1 MRASDNPV
9 GPVAA
14 ADAVRREG
22 TPWWLRLTQEQ
33 APTAPAT
40 PGTRTE
46 IDWQRWRAAVDPD
59 DAGLFERRLAWDGLT
74 PSDARGVLAGASVAS
89 QRDPDWYADL
99 DSIRAAAGAAADSFR
114 PVDSPVA
121 FADVLQPVV
130 EWGWARLAAD
140 MPPEAMAA
148 LLPGA
153 RADLR
158 NGLLVRLSEIGGQ
171 ALYEDFRA
179 TRPAG
184 QSRLLEWG
192 VEAAEAS
199 GRGAYDAWCRATL
212 HSGFERVL
220 ATHPVLGRLLAVAV
234 DRWIQT
240 TVELVT
246 RVHHDRERILER
258 FGIPM
263 TDRVGSVRLGL
274 GDPHRGGRSVA
285 VLSFEGTFGSHRLV
299 YKPKDLRLDAQYE
312 RVLHR
317 LQTWSGASPAA
328 GVVVLVRGTDY
339 GYVSYI
345 EAASCAGHAEL
356 RAFYRSAGRLLAAL
370 HLLGATDAH
379 FENLVAAGPELV
391 LVDHETLLQGR
402 IATPGTPP
410 AAAGGAERAFAESVL
425 RVGMLPS
432 WVVGGTDLQAHDLS
446 ALGVEPAGPSVQRG
460 WVAVNSDQMAWGPSS
475 RPAPERASLPVPAG
489 TANPLRH
496 HVADLVAGFAET
508 YRAAAAHRQEL
519 LDLLEG
525 FAGASRRLVLRATK
539 VYALLQRRAL
549 TAAALA
555 SANGRGAELERLS
568 RSALVAGEPSPYWQ
582 VFHAELRDMDDLD
595 VPLFDHAVGSPA
607 VRSSIGPIHGLLET
621 DGLAEARERVRALS
635 EDDLAWQIRL
645 IRMSV
650 RARYAQPPDRTAAPQ
665 EAFGPTDDPVAA
677 RTPSDPAVARG
688 IVADIRDAAVVD
700 GSGRRSWLV
709 LSLLPDARHVQLGP
723 VNHGLYDGRLG
734 MGVFLELAQRA
745 GIETAEIRADA
756 LAPVAAA
763 LDSAQAYDRR
773 RYLRDLGL
781 GLVGVG
787 GLLRGLAVVDP
798 AAVPAV
804 CDDLDAEL
812 IDGDA
817 RLDLLS
823 GCAGL
828 IAPLV
833 GYRQQSRDSR
843 ASGLILAAA
852 RRLADEQLPSGGW
865 RSPLGEHPLTG
876 MSHGASGMGLAL
888 LRAGTELAEPE
899 LVGAGAR
906 AFAYETRVFDDAAGN
921 WPDLREPPAGSDARG
936 APMVAWC
943 HGAPGIGLARL
954 EALALLPDHPDSPQ
968 WRRDLEV
975 AMAVTARAPLSGTD
989 HLCCGTTGRAAVLRT
1004 AAIRLDRGEWATAA
1018 DRLTRSVLDGYG
1030 ATGRFR
1036 IPWDDPSDSQGSSP
1050 GLMTGISGIGAHLV
1064 ARMTDAHLGALLS

>member
-199 GRGAYDAWCRATL
+199 GSGAYDAWCRATL

-234 DRWIQT
+234 DRWIQAT
-240 TVELVT
+240 AELVT
-246 RVHHDRERILER
+246 RVHDDRERILER
-258 FGIPM
+258 FGIPVA
-263 TDRVGSVRLGL
+263 DRVSSVGLGL

-285 VLSFEGTFGSHRLV
+285 LLSFEGTSGCHHLV
-299 YKPKDLRLDAQYE
+299 YKPKDLQLDAQYE
-312 RVLHR
+312 RVLRR
-317 LQTWSGASPAA
+317 LHTWSGVSPAA
-328 GVVVLVRGTDY
+328 GVAVLACGTY
-339 GYVSYI
+339 GYATYI
-345 EAASCAGHAEL
+345 EWAPCTGREEP

-370 HLLGATDAH
+370 HLLGATDGH
-379 FENLVAAGPELV
+379 FENLVASGPQLV
-391 LVDHETLLQGR
+391 LIDHETLLQGR
-402 IATPGTPP
+402 VAPPGAPP
-410 AAAGGAERAFAESVL
+410 AAGLAERAFAESVL

-446 ALGVEPAGPSVQRG
+446 ALGVEPSGPSVQRG

-475 RPAPERASLPVPAG
+475 RPAPKRASLPVPTG

-496 HVADLVAGFAET
+496 HVDDLVAGFAET

-519 LDLLEG
+519 LDLLGG
-525 FAGASRRLVLRATK
+525 FEGASRRLVLRATK

-549 TAAALA
+549 SGAALA
-555 SANGRGAELERLS
+555 SANHRGSELERLS

-595 VPLFDHAVGSPA
+595 VPLFDHVVGSLA
-607 VRSSIGPIHGLLET
+607 VRGSIGPIHGLLQT
-621 DGLAEARERVRALS
+621 DGLTEARERVRALS
-635 EDDLAWQIRL
+635 EDDLAWQVRL

-650 RARYAQPPDRTAAPQ
+650 RARYALPPDRTTAPQ
-665 EAFGPTDDPVAA
+665 GEFAPSVDPGAA
-677 RTPSDPAVARG
+677 RTTSEPAVARG

-700 GSGRRSWLV
+700 GNGDRSWLV
-709 LSLLPDARHVQLGP
+709 LSMLPDARHVQLGP

-745 GIETAEIRADA
+745 AIETGELRADA
-756 LAPVAAA
+756 LAPVAAS
-763 LDSAQAYDRR
+763 LDTAQRYDRR

-812 IDGDA
+812 IDRDG
-817 RLDLLS
+817 RLDLLA

-833 GYRQQSRDSR
+833 KYRQQGGDDR

-888 LRAGTELAEPE
+888 LRAGAELAEPE

-906 AFAYETRVFDDAAGN
+906 AFAYETRVFDEVAGN
-921 WPDLREPPAGSDARG
+921 WPDLREPPAGSGARG

-954 EALALLPDHPDSPQ
+954 EALVLLPGHPDSPL

-975 AMAVTARAPLSGTD
+975 AMAVTAGAPLSGTD

-1004 AAIRLDRGEWATAA
+1004 AAIRSDRGEWATAA
-1018 DRLTRSVLDGYG
+1018 GRLTRSVLDGYG

-1036 IPWDDPSDSQGSSP
+1036 IPWVDPGDSQGSSP

-1064 ARMTDAHLGALLS
+1064 SGMTGAHLGALLS